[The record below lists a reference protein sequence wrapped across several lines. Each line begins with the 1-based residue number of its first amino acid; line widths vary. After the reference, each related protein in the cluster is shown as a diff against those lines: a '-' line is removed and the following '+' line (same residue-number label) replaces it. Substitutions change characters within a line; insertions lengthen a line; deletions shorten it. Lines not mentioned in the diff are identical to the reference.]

1 MNSNGTTQ
9 SSTIRSSTVQSNTTQ
24 LLTLN
29 WVDKYEPKNSKD
41 FIGNSI
47 AVTKI
52 RKWLQ
57 DFPNSSPSYII
68 IGSIGVGKTI
78 ISKILLKEAGY
89 DYIYFASSDEKKD
102 DIYETVLNNPKKK
115 IGVIIDDTNR
125 INLTNEKK
133 NIINLFLL
141 NEVHKRFPI
150 ILISNLTH
158 SKFINKLI
166 QKKHCPEIKFELP
179 GETSLKT
186 IISKICKCENLII
199 IPEVVNKIIEYSQKD
214 IRKCILI
221 LQDLYLTFGTNIDD
235 VKFKLYRLYTQRK
248 DIDCG
253 LLISNKNLMDN
264 YKSIQ
269 ASLKMY
275 DKEKVLLPLMLFENY
290 PLAIENKVLTAREK
304 IDMIAKVTNSL
315 SNGDVIE
322 TNIYSDQNWYLQ
334 DTHGYFSCVK
344 PAYDMIAKNNNKFYN
359 LNFSY
364 DLNSVSIKNI
374 NRKNFMNIRN
384 HLINFNNNDI
394 LYLHK
399 IYKYQIK
406 NKKTDKLNKILVNY
420 KITIKNI
427 TSINNIDK
435 TFKEPVVP
443 V

>member
-1 MNSNGTTQ
+1 MN
-9 SSTIRSSTVQSNTTQ
+9 
-24 LLTLN
+24 LN
-29 WVDKYEPKNSKD
+29 WVNKYEPKNSSQ

-47 AVTKI
+47 AVSKI
-52 RKWLQ
+52 KKWLS

-68 IGSIGVGKTI
+68 IGSIGIGKTI
-78 ISKILLKEAGY
+78 LSKILLKEAGY
-89 DYIYFASSDEKKD
+89 DFMYFASSDEKKD
-102 DIYETVLNNPKKK
+102 DIYETVINTQKKK

-141 NEVHKRFPI
+141 NEIQKKFPI

-186 IISKICKCENLII
+186 IISRICKSENLQI

-221 LQDLYLTFGTNIDD
+221 LQDLYLTFGDNIDEI
-235 VKFKLYRLYTQRK
+235 KFKQYRLYTQRK

-269 ASLKMY
+269 SSLKMY

-290 PLAIENKVLTAREK
+290 PLAIENKLLNKPQK
-304 IDMIAKVTNSL
+304 IDMIHNVINSL

-334 DTHGYFSCVK
+334 DTHGFFSCVK
-344 PAYDMIAKNNNKFYN
+344 PAFDMISKNNNKFYN

-394 LYLHK
+394 LCLHK
-399 IYKYQIK
+399 MYKFLIK
-406 NKKTDKLNKILVNY
+406 SKKTDKLNKILVDY
-420 KITIKNI
+420 KINIKNI
-427 TSINNIDK
+427 SSINNIDK
-435 TFKEPVVP
+435 TYDD
-443 V
+443 

>member
-1 MNSNGTTQ
+1 MNEIQ
-9 SSTIRSSTVQSNTTQ
+9 
-24 LLTLN
+24 
-29 WVDKYEPKNSKD
+29 
-41 FIGNSI
+41 
-47 AVTKI
+47 
-52 RKWLQ
+52 
-57 DFPNSSPSYII
+57 
-68 IGSIGVGKTI
+68 
-78 ISKILLKEAGY
+78 
-89 DYIYFASSDEKKD
+89 KK
-102 DIYETVLNNPKKK
+102 
-115 IGVIIDDTNR
+115 
-125 INLTNEKK
+125 
-133 NIINLFLL
+133 
-141 NEVHKRFPI
+141 FPI

-186 IISKICKCENLII
+186 IINKICKAENLQI
-199 IPEVVNKIIEYSQKD
+199 IPEVINKIIEYSQKD

-221 LQDLYLTFGTNIDD
+221 LQDLYLTFGNSIDD
-235 VKFKLYRLYTQRK
+235 IKFKQYRLYTQRK

-264 YKSIQ
+264 YRSIQ
-269 ASLKMY
+269 SSLKMY

-290 PLAIENKVLTAREK
+290 PLAIENKILTKPEK
-304 IDMIAKVTNSL
+304 IDMIHNVINSL

-344 PAYDMIAKNNNKFYN
+344 PSFDMISKSTNKFYN

-399 IYKYQIK
+399 MYKYLVK
-406 NKKTDKLNKILVNY
+406 AKKPDKLNKILVNY
-420 KITIKNI
+420 KINIKNI
-427 TSINNIDK
+427 SSINNIDK
-435 TFKEPVVP
+435 TFIEPV
-443 V
+443 

>member
-1 MNSNGTTQ
+1 MS
-9 SSTIRSSTVQSNTTQ
+9 
-24 LLTLN
+24 LN
-29 WVDKYEPKNSKD
+29 WINKYEPTTSKD

-47 AVTKI
+47 AINKI
-52 RKWLQ
+52 KHWLR

-68 IGSIGVGKTI
+68 IGSIGIGKTI
-78 ISKILLKEAGY
+78 ISKLLLKEAGY
-89 DYIYFASSDEKKD
+89 DYIYFSSSDEKKD
-102 DIYETVLNNPKKK
+102 DIYETIINNPKKK

-141 NEVHKRFPI
+141 NEIKKKFPI

-186 IISKICKCENLII
+186 IISKISTAEKLNIS
-199 IPEVVNKIIEYSQKD
+199 PEVISKIIEYSQKD

-221 LQDLYLTFGTNIDD
+221 LQDLYLTYGSLLIDEL
-235 VKFKLYRLYTQRK
+235 KFKMYRLYTQRK

-264 YKSIQ
+264 YKSVQ
-269 ASLKMY
+269 SVLKMY

-290 PLAIENKVLTAREK
+290 PLAIENKQLSPKDK
-304 IDMIAKVTNSL
+304 INMIANITNSL
-315 SNGDVIE
+315 SIGDVIE

-334 DTHGYFSCVK
+334 DTHGFFSCVNPSFNMVTK
-344 PAYDMIAKNNNKFYN
+344 NNNNKFYN

-374 NRKNFMNIRN
+374 NRKNFINIKN

-399 IYKYQIK
+399 IYKYQLR
-406 NKKTDKLNKILVNY
+406 NKKSDKLNKILTNY
-420 KITIKNI
+420 KITIKNL

-435 TFKEPVVP
+435 TYRESV
-443 V
+443 

>member
-1 MNSNGTTQ
+1 MS
-9 SSTIRSSTVQSNTTQ
+9 
-24 LLTLN
+24 LN
-29 WVDKYEPKNSKD
+29 WLEKYEPKSSKD
-41 FIGNSI
+41 FIGNSV
-47 AVTKI
+47 AVSKI
-52 RKWLQ
+52 RKWLA

-78 ISKILLKEAGY
+78 LSKLLLKEAGY
-89 DYIYFASSDEKKD
+89 DYIYYASSDEKKD
-102 DIYETVLNNPKKK
+102 DIYETVINNPKKK
-115 IGVIIDDTNR
+115 IGIIIDDTNR

-141 NEVHKRFPI
+141 NEIKKKFPI

-158 SKFINKLI
+158 SKFINKLV
-166 QKKHCPEIKFELP
+166 QKKYCPEIKFELP

-186 IISKICKCENLII
+186 IINKICNGEDLTING
-199 IPEVVNKIIEYSQKD
+199 EVISKIIEYSQKD

-221 LQDLYLTFGTNIDD
+221 LEDLYLTFGNSIDD
-235 VKFKLYRLYTQRK
+235 SKFRVYRTYTQRK

-290 PLAIENKVLTAREK
+290 PLAVDNKMLSPKDK
-304 IDMIAKVTNSL
+304 IDMISNVTNSL
-315 SNGDVIE
+315 SIGDVIE

-334 DTHGYFSCVK
+334 DTHGFFSCVK
-344 PAYDMIAKNNNKFYN
+344 PSFDMISKNNSKFYN

-364 DLNSVSIKNI
+364 ELNSVSIKNI
-374 NRKNFMNIRN
+374 NRKNFVNIRN

-406 NKKTDKLNKILVNY
+406 NKKTDKLNKLLTTY

-435 TFKEPVVP
+435 TYRESE
-443 V
+443 

>member
-1 MNSNGTTQ
+1 MN
-9 SSTIRSSTVQSNTTQ
+9 
-24 LLTLN
+24 LN
-29 WVDKYEPKNSKD
+29 WVNKYEPQNSSQ
-41 FIGNSI
+41 FIGNSV
-47 AVTKI
+47 AVSKI
-52 RKWLQ
+52 KKWLA

-68 IGSIGVGKTI
+68 IGSIGIGKTI
-78 ISKILLKEAGY
+78 LSKILLKEAGY

-102 DIYETVLNNPKKK
+102 DIYETVINNPKKK
-115 IGVIIDDTNR
+115 IGIIIDDTNR

-141 NEVHKRFPI
+141 NEIQKKFPI

-179 GETSLKT
+179 GETSFK
-186 IISKICKCENLII
+186 IIINKICTAEKLTIV
-199 IPEVVNKIIEYSQKD
+199 PEVISKIIEYSQKD

-221 LQDLYLTFGTNIDD
+221 LQDLYLTFGNNIDD
-235 VKFKLYRLYTQRK
+235 VLFKQYRLYTQRK

-269 ASLKMY
+269 TSLKMY
-275 DKEKVLLPLMLFENY
+275 DKEKVLLPLMIFENY
-290 PLAIENKVLTAREK
+290 PLAVENKILSSSEK
-304 IDMIAKVTNSL
+304 IKMLTNISNSL

-334 DTHGYFSCVK
+334 DTHGFFSCVK
-344 PAYDMIAKNNNKFYN
+344 PSFDMISKSNNKFYN

-399 IYKYQIK
+399 MYKYLIK
-406 NKKTDKLNKILVNY
+406 TKKTDKLNKILINY
-420 KITIKNI
+420 KINIKNI
-427 TSINNIDK
+427 SSINNIDK
-435 TFKEPVVP
+435 TYNDV
-443 V
+443 

>member
-1 MNSNGTTQ
+1 MN
-9 SSTIRSSTVQSNTTQ
+9 
-24 LLTLN
+24 LN
-29 WVDKYEPKNSKD
+29 WVNKYEPQNSSQ

-47 AVTKI
+47 AVSKI
-52 RKWLQ
+52 KKWLQ

-78 ISKILLKEAGY
+78 LSKILLKEAGY

-102 DIYETVLNNPKKK
+102 NIYETVINNPKKK

-141 NEVHKRFPI
+141 NEIQKKFPI

-186 IISKICKCENLII
+186 IINKICKSENLQI
-199 IPEVVNKIIEYSQKD
+199 IPEVISKIIEYSQKD

-221 LQDLYLTFGTNIDD
+221 LQDLFLTFGNIIDD
-235 VKFKLYRLYTQRK
+235 IKFKQYRLYTQRK

-264 YKSIQ
+264 YRSIQ
-269 ASLKMY
+269 SSLKMY

-290 PLAIENKVLTAREK
+290 PLAIENKILTKSEK
-304 IDMIAKVTNSL
+304 IDMIYNVINSL
-315 SNGDVIE
+315 SKGDVIE

-344 PAYDMIAKNNNKFYN
+344 PSFDMISKSTNKFYN

-399 IYKYQIK
+399 MYKYLVK
-406 NKKTDKLNKILVNY
+406 TKKTDKLNKILVDY

-427 TSINNIDK
+427 SSINNIDK
-435 TFKEPVVP
+435 TFIEPT
-443 V
+443 

>member
-1 MNSNGTTQ
+1 MS
-9 SSTIRSSTVQSNTTQ
+9 
-24 LLTLN
+24 LN
-29 WVDKYEPKNSKD
+29 WIHKYEPKSSKD
-41 FIGNSI
+41 FIGNSV
-47 AVTKI
+47 AVNKI
-52 RKWLQ
+52 KNWLQ
-57 DFPNSSPSYII
+57 DFPNSSASYII
-68 IGSIGVGKTI
+68 IGSIGIGKTI
-78 ISKILLKEAGY
+78 ISQILLKEAGY
-89 DYIYFASSDEKKD
+89 DYIYFASSDEKND
-102 DIYETVLNNPKKK
+102 DIYETIINNPKKK

-133 NIINLFLL
+133 NIINLFLM
-141 NEVHKRFPI
+141 NEIKKKFPI

-186 IISKICKCENLII
+186 IISKISKNENLNIT
-199 IPEVVNKIIEYSQKD
+199 PEVISKIIEYSQKD

-221 LQDLYLTFGTNIDD
+221 LQDLYLTFGNTKSPDTTIIDEQ
-235 VKFKLYRLYTQRK
+235 KFKLYRMYTQRK

-253 LLISNKNLMDN
+253 LLIANKNLMDN

-269 ASLKMY
+269 SCLKMY

-290 PLAIENKVLTAREK
+290 PLAIENKELSSKDK
-304 IDMIAKVTNSL
+304 INMIANITNSL
-315 SNGDVIE
+315 SIGDVIE

-334 DTHGYFSCVK
+334 DTHGFFSCAK
-344 PAYDMIAKNNNKFYN
+344 PSFDMISKNQNNTSTQSKYYN

-374 NRKNFMNIRN
+374 NRKNFTNIQN
-384 HLINFNNNDI
+384 HLINFNNYDI

-406 NKKTDKLNKILVNY
+406 NKKTDKLNKILTNY
-420 KITIKNI
+420 KITLKNI

-435 TFKEPVVP
+435 TYRE
-443 V
+443 

>member
-1 MNSNGTTQ
+1 MN
-9 SSTIRSSTVQSNTTQ
+9 
-24 LLTLN
+24 LN
-29 WVDKYEPKNSKD
+29 WVNKYEPQNSSQ
-41 FIGNSI
+41 FIGNSV
-47 AVTKI
+47 AVSKI
-52 RKWLQ
+52 KKWLA

-68 IGSIGVGKTI
+68 IGSIGIGKTI
-78 ISKILLKEAGY
+78 LSKILLKEAGY

-102 DIYETVLNNPKKK
+102 DIYETVINNPKKK
-115 IGVIIDDTNR
+115 IGIIIDDTNR

-141 NEVHKRFPI
+141 NEIQKKFPI

-179 GETSLKT
+179 GETSFKT
-186 IISKICKCENLII
+186 IINKVCTAEKLKIV
-199 IPEVVNKIIEYSQKD
+199 PEVVSKIIEYSQKD

-221 LQDLYLTFGTNIDD
+221 LQDLYLTFGNNIDD
-235 VKFKLYRLYTQRK
+235 VLFKQYRLYTQRK

-269 ASLKMY
+269 TSLKMY
-275 DKEKVLLPLMLFENY
+275 DKEKVLLPLMIFENY
-290 PLAIENKVLTAREK
+290 PLAVENKILSSSEK
-304 IDMIAKVTNSL
+304 IKMLTNISNSL

-344 PAYDMIAKNNNKFYN
+344 PSFDMISKSNNKFYN

-399 IYKYQIK
+399 MYKYLIK
-406 NKKTDKLNKILVNY
+406 TKKTDKLNKILVNY
-420 KITIKNI
+420 KINIKNI
-427 TSINNIDK
+427 SSINNIDK
-435 TFKEPVVP
+435 TYNDV
-443 V
+443 

>member
-1 MNSNGTTQ
+1 MS
-9 SSTIRSSTVQSNTTQ
+9 
-24 LLTLN
+24 LN
-29 WVDKYEPKNSKD
+29 WIEKYEPKNSKD
-41 FIGNSI
+41 FIGNTI

-52 RKWLQ
+52 KKWLA

-78 ISKILLKEAGY
+78 LSKLLLKEAGY
-89 DYIYFASSDEKKD
+89 DYIYYASSDEKKD
-102 DIYETVLNNPKKK
+102 DIYETVINNPKKK

-141 NEVHKRFPI
+141 NEIKKKFPI

-158 SKFINKLI
+158 SKFINKLV
-166 QKKHCPEIKFELP
+166 QKKYCPEIKFELP
-179 GETSLKT
+179 GETSLK
-186 IISKICKCENLII
+186 IIINKICKGEDLTISVDVI
-199 IPEVVNKIIEYSQKD
+199 NKIIEYSQKD

-221 LQDLYLTFGTNIDD
+221 LQDLYLTFGNNIDD
-235 VKFKLYRLYTQRK
+235 QKFKQYRIYTQRK

-269 ASLKMY
+269 SSLKMY

-290 PLAIENKVLTAREK
+290 PLAINNKMLLPKNK
-304 IDMIAKVTNSL
+304 IEMISNITNSL
-315 SNGDVIE
+315 SIGDVIE

-334 DTHGYFSCVK
+334 DTHGFFSCVK
-344 PAYDMIAKNNNKFYN
+344 PSFDMLSKNNNTFYN

-374 NRKNFMNIRN
+374 NRKNFVNIKN
-384 HLINFNNNDI
+384 YLLNFNNNDI

-399 IYKYQIK
+399 IYKYQLK
-406 NKKTDKLNKILVNY
+406 NKKTDKLNKLLASY

-435 TFKEPVVP
+435 TFKEVESL
-443 V
+443 

>member
-1 MNSNGTTQ
+1 MDW
-9 SSTIRSSTVQSNTTQ
+9 IK
-24 LLTLN
+24 
-29 WVDKYEPKNSKD
+29 KYEPKDSKE

-47 AVTKI
+47 AVNKMK
-52 RKWLQ
+52 KWLS
-57 DFPNSSPSYII
+57 DFPNTSPSYIL

-89 DYIYFASSDEKKD
+89 DYLYYASSDEKKD
-102 DIYETVLNNPKKK
+102 DIYEIVLNNPKKK

-133 NIINLFLL
+133 NIINLFLM
-141 NEVHKRFPI
+141 NEAYKKFPI

-179 GETSLKT
+179 GDTSFKS
-186 IISKICKCENLII
+186 IINKICKGENLNIV
-199 IPEVVNKIIEYSQKD
+199 PEVIVKIIEYSQKD

-221 LQDLYLTFGTNIDD
+221 LEDLYLTYGNNIDD
-235 VKFKLYRLYTQRK
+235 AKFKVYRMYTQRK

-269 ASLKMY
+269 SSLKMY

-290 PLAIENKVLTAREK
+290 PLAIENKQLNPKEK
-304 IDMIAKVTNSL
+304 IDMISKVINSL

-334 DTHGYFSCVK
+334 DTHGFFSCVK
-344 PAYDMIAKNNNKFYN
+344 PAFDMISKNNNKFYN

-384 HLINFNNNDI
+384 YLINFNNNDI

-399 IYKYQIK
+399 IYKNLVK
-406 NKKTDKLNKILVNY
+406 NKKSDKLNKILADY
-420 KITIKNI
+420 KITVKNI

-435 TFKEPVVP
+435 TYIE
-443 V
+443 

>member
-1 MNSNGTTQ
+1 MSLE
-9 SSTIRSSTVQSNTTQ
+9 SS
-24 LLTLN
+24 N
-29 WVDKYEPKNSKD
+29 WVKKYEPKNSNE

-47 AVTKI
+47 AVNKI
-52 RKWLQ
+52 KKWLH
-57 DFPNSSPSYII
+57 DFPNSFPSYIL

-78 ISKILLKEAGY
+78 LSKLLLKEAGY
-89 DYIYFASSDEKKD
+89 DYIYYASSDEKKD
-102 DIYETVLNNPKKK
+102 DIYETIINNPKKK

-141 NEVHKRFPI
+141 NEINKKFPI

-179 GETSLKT
+179 GETSFKT
-186 IISKICKCENLII
+186 IIGKICKGENLQIV
-199 IPEVVNKIIEYSQKD
+199 PDVVTKIIEYSQKD

-221 LQDLYLTFGTNIDD
+221 LQDLYLTYGNNIDD
-235 VKFKLYRLYTQRK
+235 IKFKLYRTYTQRK

-269 ASLKMY
+269 TSLKMY

-290 PLAIENKVLTAREK
+290 PLSIENKNLKKDQK
-304 IDMIAKVTNSL
+304 IEMISNVINSL

-334 DTHGYFSCVK
+334 DTHGFFSCVK
-344 PAYDMIAKNNNKFYN
+344 PSFDMIANTNTKFYN

-394 LYLHK
+394 LYMHK
-399 IYKYQIK
+399 LYKNQIK
-406 NKKTDKLNKILVNY
+406 NKKTDKLNKILATYN
-420 KITIKNI
+420 INIKNI

-435 TFKEPVVP
+435 TYKEI
-443 V
+443 

>member
-1 MNSNGTTQ
+1 MDW
-9 SSTIRSSTVQSNTTQ
+9 IK
-24 LLTLN
+24 
-29 WVDKYEPKNSKD
+29 KYEPKDSKE

-47 AVTKI
+47 AVNKMK
-52 RKWLQ
+52 KWLA
-57 DFPNSSPSYII
+57 DFPNTSPSYIL

-78 ISKILLKEAGY
+78 ISKILLKEAGF
-89 DYIYFASSDEKKD
+89 DYLYYASSDEKKD
-102 DIYETVLNNPKKK
+102 DIYEIVLNNPKKK

-133 NIINLFLL
+133 NIINLFLM
-141 NEVHKRFPI
+141 NEVYKKFPI

-179 GETSLKT
+179 GDTSFKL
-186 IISKICKCENLII
+186 IINKICKGESLNINPDVIL
-199 IPEVVNKIIEYSQKD
+199 KIIEYSQKD

-221 LQDLYLTFGTNIDD
+221 LEDLYLTYGNNIDD
-235 VKFKLYRLYTQRK
+235 AKFKLYRMYTQRK

-269 ASLKMY
+269 SSLKMY

-290 PLAIENKVLTAREK
+290 PLAIENKQLNPKDK
-304 IDMIAKVTNSL
+304 INMISKVINSL

-334 DTHGYFSCVK
+334 DTHGFFSCVK
-344 PAYDMIAKNNNKFYN
+344 PSFDMISKNNNKFYN

-384 HLINFNNNDI
+384 YLINFNNNDI

-399 IYKYQIK
+399 IYKNLMK
-406 NKKTDKLNKILVNY
+406 NKKSDKLNKILVNY
-420 KITIKNI
+420 KITVKNI

-435 TFKEPVVP
+435 TYIE
-443 V
+443 

>member
-1 MNSNGTTQ
+1 MDW
-9 SSTIRSSTVQSNTTQ
+9 IK
-24 LLTLN
+24 
-29 WVDKYEPKNSKD
+29 KYEPKDSKE

-47 AVTKI
+47 AVNKMK
-52 RKWLQ
+52 KWLS
-57 DFPNSSPSYII
+57 DFPNTSPSYIL

-89 DYIYFASSDEKKD
+89 DYLYYASSDEKKD
-102 DIYETVLNNPKKK
+102 DIYEIVLNNPKKK

-133 NIINLFLL
+133 NIINLFLM
-141 NEVHKRFPI
+141 NEAYKKFPI

-179 GETSLKT
+179 GDTSFKS
-186 IISKICKCENLII
+186 IINKICKGENLNIV
-199 IPEVVNKIIEYSQKD
+199 PEVIVKIIEYSQKD

-221 LQDLYLTFGTNIDD
+221 LEDLYLTYGNNIDD
-235 VKFKLYRLYTQRK
+235 AKFKVYRMYTQRK

-264 YKSIQ
+264 YRSIQ
-269 ASLKMY
+269 SSLKMY

-290 PLAIENKVLTAREK
+290 PLAIENKQLNPKEK
-304 IDMIAKVTNSL
+304 IDMISKVINSL

-334 DTHGYFSCVK
+334 DTHGFFSCVK
-344 PAYDMIAKNNNKFYN
+344 PAFDMISKNNNKFYN

-384 HLINFNNNDI
+384 YLINFNNNDI

-399 IYKYQIK
+399 IYKNLLK
-406 NKKTDKLNKILVNY
+406 NKKSDKLNKILVDY
-420 KITIKNI
+420 KITVKNI

-435 TFKEPVVP
+435 TYIE
-443 V
+443 

>member
-1 MNSNGTTQ
+1 MDW
-9 SSTIRSSTVQSNTTQ
+9 IK
-24 LLTLN
+24 
-29 WVDKYEPKNSKD
+29 KYEPKDSKE

-47 AVTKI
+47 AVNKI
-52 RKWLQ
+52 KKWLI
-57 DFPNSSPSYII
+57 DFPNTSPSYIL

-89 DYIYFASSDEKKD
+89 DYIYYASSDEKKD
-102 DIYETVLNNPKKK
+102 DIYEIVLNNSKKK

-133 NIINLFLL
+133 NIINLFLM
-141 NEVHKRFPI
+141 NEVYKKFPI

-179 GETSLKT
+179 GETSFKS
-186 IISKICKCENLII
+186 IINKICKGESLNINPDVI
-199 IPEVVNKIIEYSQKD
+199 VKIIEYSQKD

-221 LQDLYLTFGTNIDD
+221 LEDLYLTYGNNIDD
-235 VKFKLYRLYTQRK
+235 AKFKLYRMYTQRK

-264 YKSIQ
+264 YRSIQ
-269 ASLKMY
+269 SSLKMY

-290 PLAIENKVLTAREK
+290 PLAIENKQLNPKDK
-304 IDMIAKVTNSL
+304 IDMISKVINSL
-315 SNGDVIE
+315 STGDVIE

-334 DTHGYFSCVK
+334 DTHGFFSCVK
-344 PAYDMIAKNNNKFYN
+344 PSFDMISKNNNKFYN

-384 HLINFNNNDI
+384 FLINFNNNDI

-399 IYKYQIK
+399 IYKNLIK
-406 NKKTDKLNKILVNY
+406 NKKSDKLNKILANY
-420 KITIKNI
+420 KITVKNI

-435 TFKEPVVP
+435 TYIE
-443 V
+443 

>member
-1 MNSNGTTQ
+1 MDW
-9 SSTIRSSTVQSNTTQ
+9 IK
-24 LLTLN
+24 
-29 WVDKYEPKNSKD
+29 KYEPKDSKE

-47 AVTKI
+47 AVNKMK
-52 RKWLQ
+52 KWLS
-57 DFPNSSPSYII
+57 DFPNTSPSYIL

-89 DYIYFASSDEKKD
+89 DYLYYASSDEKKD
-102 DIYETVLNNPKKK
+102 DIYEIVLNNPKKK

-133 NIINLFLL
+133 NIINLFLM
-141 NEVHKRFPI
+141 NEAYKKFPI

-179 GETSLKT
+179 GDTSFKS
-186 IISKICKCENLII
+186 IINKICKGENLNIV
-199 IPEVVNKIIEYSQKD
+199 PEVIVKIIEYSQKD

-221 LQDLYLTFGTNIDD
+221 LEDLYLTYGNNIDD
-235 VKFKLYRLYTQRK
+235 AKFKVYRMYTQRK

-269 ASLKMY
+269 SSLKMY

-290 PLAIENKVLTAREK
+290 PLAIENKQLNPKEK
-304 IDMIAKVTNSL
+304 IDMISKVINSL

-334 DTHGYFSCVK
+334 DTHGFFSCVK
-344 PAYDMIAKNNNKFYN
+344 PAFDMISKNNNKFYN

-384 HLINFNNNDI
+384 YLINFNNNDI

-399 IYKYQIK
+399 IYKNLVK
-406 NKKTDKLNKILVNY
+406 NKKSDKLNKILVDY
-420 KITIKNI
+420 KITVKNI

-435 TFKEPVVP
+435 TYIE
-443 V
+443 

>member
-1 MNSNGTTQ
+1 MS
-9 SSTIRSSTVQSNTTQ
+9 
-24 LLTLN
+24 LN
-29 WVDKYEPKNSKD
+29 WSKKYEPKESKD
-41 FIGNSI
+41 IIGNSI
-47 AVTKI
+47 VVNKI
-52 RKWLQ
+52 KKWLH
-57 DFPNSSPSYII
+57 DFPNTSPSYII
-68 IGSIGVGKTI
+68 IGSIGVGKTL
-78 ISKILLKEAGY
+78 ISKLLLKEAGY
-89 DYIYFASSDEKKD
+89 DYIYYASSDEKKD
-102 DIYETVLNNPKKK
+102 DIYETVINNPKKK

-141 NEVHKRFPI
+141 NEIHKKFPI

-179 GETSLKT
+179 SDTSLKS
-186 IISKICKCENLII
+186 IISKVCQGEKLTI
-199 IPEVVNKIIEYSQKD
+199 IPEVINKIIEYSQKD

-221 LQDLYLTFGTNIDD
+221 LEDLYLTFGNNIDD
-235 VKFKLYRLYTQRK
+235 VKFKLYRTYTQRK

-264 YKSIQ
+264 YRSIQ
-269 ASLKMY
+269 SALKMY

-290 PLAIENKVLTAREK
+290 PLAIENKILDKKDK
-304 IDMIAKVTNSL
+304 IDMIVKVINSL
-315 SNGDVIE
+315 SIGDVIE

-334 DTHGYFSCVK
+334 DTHGFFSCVK
-344 PAYDMIAKNNNKFYN
+344 PSYDMISVNNKKFYN

-394 LYLHK
+394 LYMHK
-399 IYKYQIK
+399 IYKNQIK
-406 NKKTDKLNKILVNY
+406 NKKTDKLNKILNDY
-420 KITIKNI
+420 KINIKNI

-435 TFKEPVVP
+435 TFKE
-443 V
+443 

>member
-1 MNSNGTTQ
+1 MS
-9 SSTIRSSTVQSNTTQ
+9 
-24 LLTLN
+24 LN
-29 WVDKYEPKNSKD
+29 WIEKYEPKSSKD
-41 FIGNSI
+41 FIGNSV
-47 AVTKI
+47 AVSKI
-52 RKWLQ
+52 RKWLA

-78 ISKILLKEAGY
+78 LSKLLLKEAGY
-89 DYIYFASSDEKKD
+89 DYIYYASSDEKKD
-102 DIYETVLNNPKKK
+102 DIYETVINNPKKK

-141 NEVHKRFPI
+141 NEIKKKFPI

-158 SKFINKLI
+158 SKFINKLV
-166 QKKHCPEIKFELP
+166 QKKYCPEIKFELP

-186 IISKICKCENLII
+186 IINKICLGEDLTING
-199 IPEVVNKIIEYSQKD
+199 EVINKIIEYSQKD

-221 LQDLYLTFGTNIDD
+221 LEDLYLTFGNSIDD
-235 VKFKLYRLYTQRK
+235 SKFRVYRTYTQRK

-290 PLAIENKVLTAREK
+290 PLAVDNKMLAPKDK
-304 IDMIAKVTNSL
+304 IDMISNVTNSL
-315 SNGDVIE
+315 SIGDVIE

-334 DTHGYFSCVK
+334 DTHGFFSCVK
-344 PAYDMIAKNNNKFYN
+344 PSFDMISKNNSKFYN

-374 NRKNFMNIRN
+374 NRKNFVNIRN

-406 NKKTDKLNKILVNY
+406 NKKTDKLNKLLTTY

-435 TFKEPVVP
+435 TYRESE
-443 V
+443 

>member
-1 MNSNGTTQ
+1 MDW
-9 SSTIRSSTVQSNTTQ
+9 IK
-24 LLTLN
+24 
-29 WVDKYEPKNSKD
+29 KYEPKDSKE

-47 AVTKI
+47 AVNKMK
-52 RKWLQ
+52 KWLA
-57 DFPNSSPSYII
+57 DFPNTSPSYIL

-89 DYIYFASSDEKKD
+89 DYLYYASSDEKKD
-102 DIYETVLNNPKKK
+102 DIYEIVLNNPKKK
-115 IGVIIDDTNR
+115 MGVIIDDTNR

-133 NIINLFLL
+133 NIINLFLM
-141 NEVHKRFPI
+141 NEVYKKFPI

-179 GETSLKT
+179 GDTSFKL
-186 IISKICKCENLII
+186 IINKICKGENLNIT
-199 IPEVVNKIIEYSQKD
+199 PEVITKIIEYSQKD

-221 LQDLYLTFGTNIDD
+221 LEDLYLTFSNNIDD
-235 VKFKLYRLYTQRK
+235 AKFKLYRMYTQRK

-269 ASLKMY
+269 SSLKMY

-290 PLAIENKVLTAREK
+290 PLAIENKQLNSKEK
-304 IDMIAKVTNSL
+304 INMISKVINSL

-334 DTHGYFSCVK
+334 DTHGFFSCVK
-344 PAYDMIAKNNNKFYN
+344 PSFDMISKNNNKFYN

-384 HLINFNNNDI
+384 YLINFNNNDI

-399 IYKYQIK
+399 IYKNLMK
-406 NKKTDKLNKILVNY
+406 NKKSDKLNKILVDY
-420 KITIKNI
+420 KITVKNI

-435 TFKEPVVP
+435 TYIE
-443 V
+443 

>member
-1 MNSNGTTQ
+1 MDW
-9 SSTIRSSTVQSNTTQ
+9 IK
-24 LLTLN
+24 
-29 WVDKYEPKNSKD
+29 KYEPKDSKE
-41 FIGNSI
+41 FVGNSI
-47 AVTKI
+47 AVNKMK
-52 RKWLQ
+52 KWLA
-57 DFPNSSPSYII
+57 DFPNTSPSYIL

-89 DYIYFASSDEKKD
+89 DYLYYASSNEKKD
-102 DIYETVLNNPKKK
+102 DIYEIVLNNPKKK
-115 IGVIIDDTNR
+115 MGVIIDDTNR

-133 NIINLFLL
+133 NIINLFLM
-141 NEVHKRFPI
+141 NEVYKKFPI

-179 GETSLKT
+179 GDTSFKL
-186 IISKICKCENLII
+186 IINKICKGESLNIN
-199 IPEVVNKIIEYSQKD
+199 PEVIVKIIEYSQKD

-221 LQDLYLTFGTNIDD
+221 LEDLYLTYGNNIDD
-235 VKFKLYRLYTQRK
+235 AKFKLYRMYTQRK

-269 ASLKMY
+269 SSLKMY

-290 PLAIENKVLTAREK
+290 PLAIENKQLNPKEK
-304 IDMIAKVTNSL
+304 IDMISKVINSL

-334 DTHGYFSCVK
+334 DTHGFFSCVK
-344 PAYDMIAKNNNKFYN
+344 PSFDMISKNNNKFYN

-384 HLINFNNNDI
+384 FLINFNNNDI

-399 IYKYQIK
+399 IYKNLIK
-406 NKKTDKLNKILVNY
+406 NKKSDKLNKILVDY
-420 KITIKNI
+420 KITVKNI

-435 TFKEPVVP
+435 TYIE
-443 V
+443 

>member
-1 MNSNGTTQ
+1 MS
-9 SSTIRSSTVQSNTTQ
+9 
-24 LLTLN
+24 LN
-29 WVDKYEPKNSKD
+29 WLEKYEPKSSKD
-41 FIGNSI
+41 FIGNSV
-47 AVTKI
+47 AVSKI
-52 RKWLQ
+52 RKWLA

-78 ISKILLKEAGY
+78 LSKLLLKEAGY
-89 DYIYFASSDEKKD
+89 DYIYYASSDEKKD
-102 DIYETVLNNPKKK
+102 DIYETVINNPKKK
-115 IGVIIDDTNR
+115 IGIIIDDTNR

-141 NEVHKRFPI
+141 NEIKKKFPI

-158 SKFINKLI
+158 SKFINKLV
-166 QKKHCPEIKFELP
+166 QKKYCPEIKFELP

-186 IISKICKCENLII
+186 IINKICNGEDLTING
-199 IPEVVNKIIEYSQKD
+199 EVISKIIEYSQKD

-221 LQDLYLTFGTNIDD
+221 LEDLYLTFGNSIDD
-235 VKFKLYRLYTQRK
+235 SKFRVYRTYTQRK

-290 PLAIENKVLTAREK
+290 PLAVDNKMLSPKDK
-304 IDMIAKVTNSL
+304 IDMISNVTNSL
-315 SNGDVIE
+315 SIGDVIE

-334 DTHGYFSCVK
+334 DTHGFFSCVK
-344 PAYDMIAKNNNKFYN
+344 PSFDMISKNNSKFYN

-406 NKKTDKLNKILVNY
+406 NKKTDKLNKLLTTY

-435 TFKEPVVP
+435 TYRESE
-443 V
+443 

>member
-1 MNSNGTTQ
+1 MS
-9 SSTIRSSTVQSNTTQ
+9 
-24 LLTLN
+24 LN
-29 WVDKYEPKNSKD
+29 WVQKYEPKSSKD

-47 AVTKI
+47 AINKI
-52 RKWLQ
+52 RNWLQ
-57 DFPNSSPSYII
+57 DFPNRSSSYII
-68 IGSIGVGKTI
+68 IGSIGIGKTI
-78 ISKILLKEAGY
+78 ISQILLKEAGY
-89 DYIYFASSDEKKD
+89 DYIYFSSSDEKKD
-102 DIYETVLNNPKKK
+102 DIYETIINNPKKK
-115 IGVIIDDTNR
+115 IGIIIDDTNR

-141 NEVHKRFPI
+141 NEIKKRFPI

-186 IISKICKCENLII
+186 IINKISTNEKLNIS
-199 IPEVVNKIIEYSQKD
+199 PEIVSKIIEYSQKD

-221 LQDLYLTFGTNIDD
+221 LEDLYLTFGNTSNESIIDEA
-235 VKFKLYRLYTQRK
+235 KFKLYRMYTQRK

-253 LLISNKNLMDN
+253 LLIANKNLMDN

-269 ASLKMY
+269 NCLKMY

-290 PLAIENKVLTAREK
+290 PLAIENKELSPKDK
-304 IDMIAKVTNSL
+304 INMIANITNSL
-315 SNGDVIE
+315 SIGDVIE

-334 DTHGYFSCVK
+334 DTHGFFSCAK
-344 PAYDMIAKNNNKFYN
+344 PSFDMMTKNYGGTSNISKYYN

-374 NRKNFMNIRN
+374 NRKNFVNIQN
-384 HLINFNNNDI
+384 HLINFNNHDI

-406 NKKTDKLNKILVNY
+406 NKKTDKLNKILADY
-420 KITIKNI
+420 KISIKNI

-435 TFKEPVVP
+435 TYRE
-443 V
+443 